1 MKRAAGAEP
10 RAPSTRDAILEA
22 AERRFAERGF
32 AAVSVREIAGD
43 AGLRNQAS
51 LYHHFRDKRALY
63 EAVLAHGL
71 EPILRLLAESAAA
84 PGGGDY
90 GEAFV
95 DRLVV
100 YLAEHPNLPRLI
112 QRAAIEDRRYLPSA
126 LPGLLEPLY
135 EQGLRVLGDRGGP
148 WQRAE
153 LPHLATALY
162 LLIFGYFGSAA
173 LFETVTHEDPLSPA
187 AVARQ
192 RRFLRTA
199 LARLLAAAPEA
210 TPPGATPPRRARPRA
225 TSRSG

>member
-1 MKRAAGAEP
+1 MTRTSGAAR

-32 AAVSVREIAGD
+32 AAVSMREIAGE

-71 EPILRLLAESAAA
+71 EPILQLLTESAAA
-84 PGGGDY
+84 PGGGDS

-126 LPGLLEPLY
+126 LPRLLTPLY
-135 EQGLRVLGDRGGP
+135 EQGLRVLAARGGSWP
-148 WQRAE
+148 RAE

-173 LFETVTHEDPLSPA
+173 LFETVTQEDPRSPA
-187 AVARQ
+187 AVTRQ
-192 RRFLRTA
+192 RRFLRAA
-199 LARLLAAAPEA
+199 LARLLAVEPGAAPSN
-210 TPPGATPPRRARPRA
+210 PRA
-225 TSRSG
+225 TSRNG

>member
-1 MKRAAGAEP
+1 MRRAAGAARRE
-10 RAPSTRDAILEA
+10 RSTRDAILEA
-22 AERRFAERGF
+22 AERAFAERGF
-32 AAVSVREIAGD
+32 AAVSVREIATE

-63 EAVLAHGL
+63 EAVLQHGL
-71 EPILRLLAESAAA
+71 EPILALLAESAAA
-84 PGGGDY
+84 PDGRSS

-126 LPGLLEPLY
+126 LPRLLAPLY
-135 EQGLRVLGDRGGP
+135 EQGLQVLADRGGP
-148 WQRAE
+148 WRRAE

-173 LFETVTHEDPLSPA
+173 LFEAVTQEDPRCPA

-199 LARLLAAAPEA
+199 LARLLASESAA
-210 TPPGATPPRRARPRA
+210 TTSRRHSRPRA
-225 TSRSG
+225 TSRTG